1 MQKRTSF
8 AVDIGGTKI
17 QIAVVHEEKGILFR
31 KEIPSLAHEGGESIS
46 QRISEVIV
54 ALKKDYP
61 EAVGIGVGTAGQI
74 DNQGTIQS
82 ATKVFKDWVGFPLAK
97 KLHEASSLPVKVI
110 NDVQAM
116 ALGEMHFGFHYQN
129 MIALAMGTGVGG
141 AIIQNGELMR
151 GETGA
156 AGELGHLVLKP
167 QGRAC
172 PCGQFGCVEAY
183 LSGPALERE
192 YQHLRNEKKS
202 AQEIFASKE
211 PFEQSLVQNYL
222 ENMIQ
227 TLTSLSNIFAPEAI
241 VLSGGVAN
249 SLGEWIPFIQE
260 NVQSRVLKI
269 NRSVKIKQSEL
280 LADAMILGAASLFF
294 PS

>member
-1 MQKRTSF
+1 MQKRISY

-17 QIAVVHEEKGILFR
+17 QIALVCEDGTIL
-31 KEIPSLAHEGGESIS
+31 KKIEIPSLAHEGGVSITK
-46 QRISEVIV
+46 RIAEMI
-54 ALKKDYP
+54 AKMHHP
-61 EAVGIGVGTAGQI
+61 EAVGIGIGTAGQI
-74 DNQGTIQS
+74 DNSGKIQS
-82 ATKVFKDWVGFPLAK
+82 ATDVFKDWVGFPLADHLK
-97 KLHEASSLPVKVI
+97 KETGLNVKVI

-116 ALGEMHFGFHYQN
+116 ALGEMHFGFAYKN

-141 AIIQNGELMR
+141 AIIQNGQLLR

-156 AGELGHLVLKP
+156 AGELGHLILKP

-192 YQHLRNEKKS
+192 FKHLSKKTLS
-202 AQEIFASKE
+202 AKDIFLSKD
-211 PFEQSLVQNYL
+211 PLAQSLIQNYL

-241 VLSGGVAN
+241 ILSGGVAN
-249 SLGEWIPFIQE
+249 SLGDWIPYLEE
-260 NVQSRVLKI
+260 NVRKRVLKI
-269 NRSVKIKQSEL
+269 NQNVMIKKSEL
-280 LADAMILGAASLFF
+280 LADAMLLGAASQFF
-294 PS
+294 I